1 MEIPHTKSA
10 EIFFT
15 ELEIILRKM
24 LDKYKS
30 VCYNDYSKWITTT
43 QKHETHTERGIY
55 YGNYYNE

>member
-1 MEIPHTKSA
+1 MNSIKSNTIHKGILFCMEIPHTKSA

-30 VCYNDYSKWITTT
+30 VCYNDYSK
-43 QKHETHTERGIY
+43 
-55 YGNYYNE
+55 